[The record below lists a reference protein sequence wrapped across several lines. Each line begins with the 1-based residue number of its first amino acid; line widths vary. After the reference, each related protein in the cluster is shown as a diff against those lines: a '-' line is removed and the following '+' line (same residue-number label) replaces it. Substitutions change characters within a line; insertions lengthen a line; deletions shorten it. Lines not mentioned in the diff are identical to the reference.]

1 MQDFF
6 KFLFIKL
13 LFGDMCQRNQNML
26 ERVLI
31 NNRENDI
38 SEEMIVALCILLALR
53 FFAPSAFL
61 KDVVYGTIILKSVQ
75 EELNVE
81 TAQEH
86 LWQFAA
92 DDIILTLPPIWQIYI
107 S

>member
-1 MQDFF
+1 
-6 KFLFIKL
+6 
-13 LFGDMCQRNQNML
+13 
-26 ERVLI
+26 
-31 NNRENDI
+31 
-38 SEEMIVALCILLALR
+38 MIVVLYILLALR
-53 FFAPSAFL
+53 FFAPSVFL

-81 TAQEH
+81 TAQEN

-92 DDIILTLPPIWQIYI
+92 DDIMLNLPPIWQIYI

>member
-1 MQDFF
+1 
-6 KFLFIKL
+6 
-13 LFGDMCQRNQNML
+13 MCQRNQNML

-31 NNRENDI
+31 NNTENDI
-38 SEEMIVALCILLALR
+38 SEEMIVVLCILLALR
-53 FFAPSAFL
+53 FFAPSVFS

-81 TAQEH
+81 TEQKN

-92 DDIILTLPPIWQIYI
+92 GDIMLTLPPIWQIYI